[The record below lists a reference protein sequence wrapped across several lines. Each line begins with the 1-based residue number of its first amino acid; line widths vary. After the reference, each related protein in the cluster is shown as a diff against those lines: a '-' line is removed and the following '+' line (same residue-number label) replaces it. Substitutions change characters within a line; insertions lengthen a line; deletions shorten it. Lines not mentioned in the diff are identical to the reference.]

1 MEAGLKLAV
10 EAIHA
15 SPVRSVIFVA
25 GGGSQALSWLLST
38 PGASDTV
45 LEATVPYCR
54 DSLAGIIGHEPEQY
68 VSATTAREM
77 AAAAYRRAV
86 RLSTSGTPLA
96 GVACTCALTSVVP
109 KKGAHRCMVAA
120 HTHKG
125 LFEYGISLE
134 KGRRSRFEEDGMA
147 SRLVLKALAD
157 ACAVTVPVDL
167 MLEHP
172 GDVLTQSRHDHMD
185 AVEGLLQGTYSTVQF
200 DGPDVLL
207 DAVRGHCFLPGSFN
221 PVHRGHLRLLE
232 IAARKAGQPACFEL
246 SVINA
251 DKPPLAREV
260 VLQRVAQFQE
270 LGLPILLTR
279 EPLFLG
285 KARLLPDSTFV
296 VGYDTAVRLVNPKY
310 YGDSYANT
318 VEMLA
323 DVKAAGCKFL
333 VAARMVDGQLKSDL
347 GEVAIP
353 PGMTSLFTIIPAS
366 EFREDISSTELRK
379 NAQSIS

>member
-1 MEAGLKLAV
+1 MRSRKELRTSQTRLSVHVPRAARCMKRELWHLLALGSRGCTQQRPSSCTPFTGRKRNPSAGGGQQSMEAGLKLAV

-251 DKPPLAREV
+251 DKPPLARE
-260 VLQRVAQFQE
+260 AC
-270 LGLPILLTR
+270 P
-279 EPLFLG
+279 
-285 KARLLPDSTFV
+285 
-296 VGYDTAVRLVNPKY
+296 
-310 YGDSYANT
+310 
-318 VEMLA
+318 
-323 DVKAAGCKFL
+323 
-333 VAARMVDGQLKSDL
+333 
-347 GEVAIP
+347 
-353 PGMTSLFTIIPAS
+353 
-366 EFREDISSTELRK
+366 SS
-379 NAQSIS
+379 